1 MYSPDPDTSAL
12 EGPPIEPQLSL
23 GELMSRLVEDIRIWF
38 DAEFALY
45 RIEAT
50 RRSVSFAMAAGMIVG
65 ALVLAQA
72 AIIALLVGLI
82 MLLAPAVGTGFA
94 VLIVVGTSLAVVAV
108 LAWLGKR
115 RIEKIIDPD
124 CKP

>member
-1 MYSPDPDTSAL
+1 MGSSDIDPSAVD
-12 EGPPIEPQLSL
+12 GPPVEAQLSL
-23 GELMSRLVEDIRIWF
+23 GDLMARLVEDIRTWF

-82 MLLAPAVGTGFA
+82 MLLAPLVGTGVA
-94 VLIVVGTSLAVVAV
+94 VLIVVGTTMMIVAL
-108 LAWLGKR
+108 LAWFGKR
-115 RIEKIIDPD
+115 RIERIIDPD
-124 CKP
+124 GKS

>member
-1 MYSPDPDTSAL
+1 VRSSDSDTSAL
-12 EGPPIEPQLSL
+12 ESPPAEAQLSL
-23 GELMSRLVEDIRIWF
+23 GDLMSRLVEDMRTWF

-82 MLLAPAVGTGFA
+82 MLLSPIVGMGFA
-94 VLIVVGTSLAVVAV
+94 VLIVVGASLVIVAL

-124 CKP
+124 RKP